1 MSAGHREAGTIR
13 TFTWPSTAA
22 VERSRFLPD
31 RVAFAS
37 ARGTRSRWAK
47 RECESGSRK
56 PFARRRHVA
65 FAEDAAQSPGIL
77 AKPMRERSMS
87 ARVATVAVLTAAVSL
102 GAKQDVWVAS
112 KMSPELWTRVRA
124 VLEPELAPDD
134 PAHTPRHAVALRY
147 KRLVRVAG
155 DEVVLAL
162 IGMREN
168 ERQPARS
175 GLTAAYSVD
184 LPSGRKELLGRYALW
199 RFVKWAHFESH
210 SADAVFSYQTCDE
223 CEAERFVASF
233 TYDSNARA
241 WKLRRWPEEA
251 TQILIGADP
260 EPDAQAD
267 LRCL

>member
-1 MSAGHREAGTIR
+1 
-13 TFTWPSTAA
+13 
-22 VERSRFLPD
+22 
-31 RVAFAS
+31 
-37 ARGTRSRWAK
+37 
-47 RECESGSRK
+47 
-56 PFARRRHVA
+56 
-65 FAEDAAQSPGIL
+65 
-77 AKPMRERSMS
+77 MS

-175 GLTAAYSVD
+175 ALTAAYSVD

-267 LRCL
+267 LRCLFGVADYTGDAADDIATWCRTRSVKTQQMTNEVFAIYSIGSSGPTKQVVTGSKAQTLRGQLCRQNPRASACR